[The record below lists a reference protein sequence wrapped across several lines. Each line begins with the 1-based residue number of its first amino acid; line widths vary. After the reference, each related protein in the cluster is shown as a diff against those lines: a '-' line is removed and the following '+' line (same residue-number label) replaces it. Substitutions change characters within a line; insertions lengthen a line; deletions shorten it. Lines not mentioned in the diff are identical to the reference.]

1 MIGTELLDN
10 PAADPAA
17 VRTQLGDIARLNAWF
32 GGTSAVVGALA
43 AFLRAAPAG
52 SEWTAL
58 DVGAGSGDILRAVAR
73 AAARHGITLRGVAL
87 ELSRTAAPLARD
99 RGLAAVVADGN
110 ALPLGAASVDVAI
123 ASQVLHHLPADMA
136 VEWIRMLDRVA
147 RRAVVVADLRRSPLA
162 MAALWVAAAPLG
174 LDASTRRDGI
184 TSLRRGYTAAEL
196 TALLS
201 RADVPA
207 RAVYRPL
214 ARVVAAWRPACA
226 R

>member
-32 GGTSAVVGALA
+32 GGTSAFVGALRP
-43 AFLRAAPAG
+43 FFREAPSGAT
-52 SEWTAL
+52 WTVL
-58 DVGAGSGDILRAVAR
+58 DVGAGSGDILRAVAG
-73 AAARHGITLRGVAL
+73 AAARQGLSVRGVAL

-110 ALPLGAASVDVAI
+110 ALPLAPGSVDVAI
-123 ASQVLHHLPADMA
+123 ASQVLHHLPADIA
-136 VEWIRMLDRVA
+136 IEWIRMLDAVA
-147 RRAVVVADLRRSPLA
+147 CRAVVVADLRRSQLA

-174 LDASTRRDGI
+174 LDPSTRRDGI
-184 TSLRRGYTAAEL
+184 TSLRRGYTVVEL
-196 TALLS
+196 EHLLA
-201 RADVPA
+201 RAGVPA